1 MRLHVIEQ
9 TTERST
15 FAHGRPKMRAFEKA
29 PVRIVSAQ
37 ALCPFLADQP
47 PRTMNVGESTV
58 LEKVCRRTAALATLR
73 SLTRK
78 AIGGS
83 RC

>member
-37 ALCPFLADQP
+37 AY
-47 PRTMNVGESTV
+47 
-58 LEKVCRRTAALATLR
+58 ALS
-73 SLTRK
+73 SLTSHR
-78 AIGGS
+78 GP
-83 RC
+83 